1 MLSPVLEDM
10 RPESE
15 LLFLAPRATLR
26 PSEAARMRTL
36 VEGCLDWRFFCEQAS
51 RHGVLALVLAGLKR
65 EKCLDLVPQAARQAL
80 ELAVRE
86 NAARSLALTGELLR
100 ILRTFTAEDIPAVP
114 CKGPALGVAAYGD
127 FSHRTYCDLDILV
140 PEELLPRARDVMSTM
155 GYRTRTPMSR
165 DQERN
170 YLKTECA
177 LQLHN
182 QKHGYIVELHWRFSE
197 RNASIALPVNAFRKR
212 CSSLSIAGMTVP
224 TLSREDLLL
233 YLSVHGAKHR
243 WERLE
248 WINCFAE
255 LIRRNP
261 DMDWDALEERAR
273 RHRVVRLLYLGLR
286 LANGLLG
293 AELPA
298 AIERRVEAE
307 EAANALAHWVAEG
320 LFAPPVDETHYQQ
333 RARQYWFMLRS
344 RERWI
349 DRFRIVLHSAIRP
362 PHPDASEWINLPP
375 QLAFL
380 HHVFRPVRLLSEY
393 SAVAWKHYLR

>member
-1 MLSPVLEDM
+1 MLTPVLEGM
-10 RPESE
+10 RPEVE
-15 LLFLAPRATLR
+15 LLFLAPRGTLR
-26 PSEAARMRTL
+26 PNESARLRDL
-36 VEGCLDWRFFCEQAS
+36 VEGPLDWRFVCEQAS
-51 RHGVLALVLAGLKR
+51 RHGVLTLLLAGLKR
-65 EKCLDLVPQAARQAL
+65 EKRLDRTPEPARHAL
-80 ELAVRE
+80 EVAVRE

-100 ILRTFTAEDIPAVP
+100 ILRTFQAEEIPAVP

-140 PEELLPRARDVMSTM
+140 PEELLPRARDVMASM
-155 GYRTRTPMSR
+155 GYRTKTPMSR
-165 DQERN
+165 EQERD

-177 LQLHN
+177 LPVHN
-182 QKHGYIVELHWRFSE
+182 QKHGYVVELHWRFTE
-197 RNASIALPVNAFRKR
+197 RNASVALPVQAFWRR
-212 CSSLSIAGMTVP
+212 CGSISLAGTMVP
-224 TLSREDLLL
+224 SLSREDLLL

-261 DMDWDALEERAR
+261 DLDWKSLEERAR
-273 RHRVVRLLYLGLR
+273 EYRIVRLLYLGLR

-293 AELPA
+293 AGLPA
-298 AIERRVEAE
+298 TVQRRVEAE
-307 EAANALAHWVAEG
+307 ESANALARWVAEG

-344 RERWI
+344 RERWR
-349 DRFRIVLHSAIRP
+349 DRFRIVLYSAIRP
-362 PHPDASEWINLPP
+362 PHPDASEWVNLPP

>member
-1 MLSPVLEDM
+1 MLSPVVKNI

-15 LLFLAPRATLR
+15 VLFLAPRRRLR
-26 PSEAARMRTL
+26 PTEVARMREL
-36 VEGCLDWRFFCEQAS
+36 LRGPIDWHFFCEQAC

-65 EKCLDLVPQAARQAL
+65 EDCLDLVPEAPRHAL
-80 ELAVRE
+80 ESAVRE
-86 NAARSLALTGELLR
+86 NMARSLALTGELLR
-100 ILRTFTAEDIPAVP
+100 ILRTFAREEIPAIP

-140 PEELLPRARDVMSTM
+140 PEELLPRARDVMATM
-155 GYRTRTPMSR
+155 GYRTWTPMNHE
-165 DQERN
+165 QERN

-177 LQLHN
+177 LQVHN
-182 QKHGYIVELHWRFSE
+182 QKHGYVVELHWRFTE
-197 RNASIALPVNAFRKR
+197 RNASVALPVAAFQER
-212 CSSLSIAGMTVP
+212 CTTLSLAGMTVP
-224 TLSREDLLL
+224 TLCREDLLL
-233 YLSVHGAKHR
+233 YLCVHGAKHR

-261 DMDWDALEERAR
+261 DMDWAALEQRAKAYR
-273 RHRVVRLLYLGLR
+273 IVRLLYLGLR
-286 LANGLLG
+286 LANALLG

-298 AIERRVEAE
+298 AVERRVEAE
-307 EAANALAHWVAEG
+307 ESADALARWVAEG

-344 RERWI
+344 RERWT
-349 DRFRIVLHSAIRP
+349 DRFRIVLYSAIRP